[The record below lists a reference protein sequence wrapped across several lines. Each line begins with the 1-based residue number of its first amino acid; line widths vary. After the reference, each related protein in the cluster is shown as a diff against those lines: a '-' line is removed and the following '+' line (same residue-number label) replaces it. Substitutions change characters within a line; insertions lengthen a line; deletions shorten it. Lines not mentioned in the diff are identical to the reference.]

1 MKIKDLILKLQEQ
14 DPESEIEFVG
24 FVEYG
29 FQEYMEIVTE
39 ECLLREEIGFVQ
51 LIISGESLK

>member
-29 FQEYMEIVTE
+29 FQEYMEVISE
-39 ECLLREEIGFVQ
+39 ECLIREDSGFVQ

>member
-29 FQEYMEIVTE
+29 FQEYMEIVSE
-39 ECLLREEIGFVQ
+39 ECLIREEIGFVQ